1 MIDDDIYNSI
11 IDFKAKNEMIKM
23 NKNYSCVEK
32 RIWQTNT
39 FMNIMLMT
47 KIMLDM
53 CMWGPFQNRYG
64 VIVS

>member
-1 MIDDDIYNSI
+1 MTKEYG
-11 IDFKAKNEMIKM
+11 
-23 NKNYSCVEK
+23 
-32 RIWQTNT
+32 QTNT